1 MRILLLVTLQHP
13 WNDGWY
19 YKAGFEQNGHTTVMV
34 DAARKTGLFERVNE
48 AIRDSRPHL
57 LLHTKD
63 ELPAAAFHE
72 LRKRVRVVQWYPDP
86 VIPDWLPQYVR
97 SCDIFFTVAEG
108 LVEEFTRLNP
118 KSFWLTQAFEPSSF
132 PAGPV
137 TREDRAM
144 FSSEVT
150 FVGNLGSKAQYLS
163 RRDCLKRILDEGF
176 YLKWWGPKIPW
187 KISNIP
193 LLYGRLGRAYG
204 GKFVW
209 GEEHAKIARLSGIY
223 LGLDSMPCVRKSVSE
238 RIYIAVGCGAFYL
251 CQHVEGIEEVMK
263 PDREIVT
270 FRSYDEM
277 VDKISYYLP
286 RKEQRKAISEE
297 GRARV
302 LKDHTYSVRI
312 RQMISIITSVLG
324 DVEK

>member
-1 MRILLLVTLQHP
+1 
-13 WNDGWY
+13 
-19 YKAGFEQNGHTTVMV
+19 
-34 DAARKTGLFERVNE
+34 
-48 AIRDSRPHL
+48 
-57 LLHTKD
+57 
-63 ELPAAAFHE
+63 
-72 LRKRVRVVQWYPDP
+72 
-86 VIPDWLPQYVR
+86 
-97 SCDIFFTVAEG
+97 
-108 LVEEFTRLNP
+108 
-118 KSFWLTQAFEPSSF
+118 
-132 PAGPV
+132 
-137 TREDRAM
+137 M

-193 LLYGRLGRAYG
+193 SYTAGSAVPMEEVCLGRGTCQDSSA
-204 GKFVW
+204 
-209 GEEHAKIARLSGIY
+209 LSIY